1 MMFLTEKASYTCAAV
16 STGRQWHH
24 YVGQANPLS
33 LYCRPM
39 TTAERSKTGRLYSDL
54 KAKHALFVAARRGV

>member
-1 MMFLTEKASYTCAAV
+1 MMFLSEKASCMCAAG

-24 YVGQANPLS
+24 YIGQANP
-33 LYCRPM
+33 Y
-39 TTAERSKTGRLYSDL
+39 ERSKTGRLYSDL